1 MRRFWVHMT
10 RVNVNGLEAARS
22 ACRAASGAL
31 ELVTPPDSGCLAGVG
46 YWQEVQ
52 RLLRAEFSDFHVA
65 LFVDCGAN
73 AAIAHDALRLGL
85 DVVVDVTPAMLAKL
99 AAIAEGQG
107 VKCVMRHRPS

>member
-52 RLLRAEFSDFHVA
+52 RLLRAEFSD
-65 LFVDCGAN
+65 LPLTLYVDCGAN

-99 AAIAEGQG
+99 LAIAEGQG
-107 VKCVMRHRPS
+107 VKCVMRHRLS